1 VKGGRNPESLQ
12 TVSLALA
19 QERSVDAVLRRI
31 VEGLTSQTGVALARV
46 WLLAPGDICA
56 TCPMRSECPDH
67 TRCLH
72 LAASQGKPSKKSD
85 DWSRLDGAFR
95 RFPLGVR
102 KVGRVAALGV
112 PIFIKE
118 VSRDMGEFARPEWIK
133 DEGIR
138 SFGCQPLV
146 FRGEILG
153 ALAIFNRSPCDD
165 ASFAWLRA
173 FADHAAVALANSRAF
188 AEIERLR
195 EQLELENSYLREEV
209 REAGPSAGRLIGES
223 PALRHVV
230 QQLDLVAPTG
240 ANVLIVGESGT
251 GKELVARE
259 IHERSLRRHKAMIRV
274 NCASIPRDLFESE
287 FFGHVK
293 GAFTGALRDRAGRF
307 QAADGGTLFLD
318 EVGEIPLDL
327 QGKLLRAIQEGQF
340 ERVGE
345 DVPRTVDVRLV
356 AATNRDLTGE
366 VKAGRFR
373 EDLYYRLS
381 VFPIRVPPL
390 RERSADIPLLAAHFV
405 ESASKRLNLPRARL
419 RRTDVDRLTAY
430 HWPGNIRELQ
440 NVIERAVI
448 VSRGGSLQLDALLP
462 APGAGRSPATASAS
476 PAVLSDA
483 ALRQRNRENLEVALR
498 ECGGRIYGPEGAA
511 ARLGIKP
518 TTLASRLKALGIN
531 RPRWEDKGMEEP

>member
-1 VKGGRNPESLQ
+1 MNPESLQ
-12 TVSLALA
+12 AVSLALA
-19 QERSVDAVLRRI
+19 EERSVDAVLRRI
-31 VEGLTSQTGVALARV
+31 VEGLASQPGIALARV

-56 TCPMRSECPDH
+56 ACPMLSECPDH

-72 LAASQGKPSKKSD
+72 LAASEGKPRKESD

-102 KVGRVAALGV
+102 KVGRVALLGV
-112 PIFIKE
+112 PIFIRD
-118 VSRDMGEFARPEWIK
+118 VTRDMGEFARPEWIK

-153 ALAIFNRSPCDD
+153 ALAIFSRSPCDD

-209 REAGPSAGRLIGES
+209 REAMPSAGRLIGES
-223 PALRHVV
+223 APLRQVV
-230 QQLDLVAPTG
+230 QQMDLVAPTG

-274 NCASIPRDLFESE
+274 NCASIPHDLFESE

-293 GAFTGALRDRAGRF
+293 GSFTGALRDRAGRF

-345 DVPRTVDVRLV
+345 DAPRSVDVRLV
-356 AATNRDLTGE
+356 AATNRDLSGE
-366 VKAGRFR
+366 VKTGRFR

-390 RERSADIPLLAAHFV
+390 RERPVDIPLLAAHFV
-405 ESASKRLNLPRARL
+405 ESASRRLNLPRARL
-419 RRTDVDRLTAY
+419 TRTDADRLTGY
-430 HWPGNIRELQ
+430 DWPGNIRELQ

-448 VSRGGSLQLDALLP
+448 VSRGGPLRLDALLP
-462 APGAGRSPATASAS
+462 APGAGRNPRPASAS
-476 PAVLSDA
+476 PSVLSEA
-483 ALRQRNRENLEVALR
+483 ALRQRNRENLECALR

-518 TTLASRLKALGIN
+518 TTLASRLKALGIS
-531 RPRWEDKGMEEP
+531 RSRGR

>member
-1 VKGGRNPESLQ
+1 MNPESLQ

-19 QERSVDAVLRRI
+19 QHRSVDAVLRRI
-31 VEGLTSQTGVALARV
+31 VEGLASQPGVALARV
-46 WLLAPGDICA
+46 WLLAPGDICSA
-56 TCPMRSECPDH
+56 CPMRSECPEQ

-72 LAASQGKPSKKSD
+72 LAASEGKPSKKSD

-102 KVGRVAALGV
+102 KVGRVAAQGV
-112 PIFIKE
+112 PILIKD
-118 VSRDMGEFARPEWIK
+118 VTRDTGELVRPEWIK

-153 ALAIFNRSPCDD
+153 ALAIFNRNPCDD
-165 ASFAWLRA
+165 DSFAWLRA
-173 FADHAAVALANSRAF
+173 FADHAAVALANGRAF

-195 EQLELENSYLREEV
+195 EQLDLENSYLREEV
-209 REAGPSAGRLIGES
+209 REAMPSAGRLIGES
-223 PALRHVV
+223 PSLRQVV
-230 QQLDLVAPTG
+230 QQMDLVAPTG

-340 ERVGE
+340 DRVGE
-345 DVPRTVDVRLV
+345 DAPRSVDVRLV

-366 VKAGRFR
+366 VRAGRFR

-390 RERSADIPLLAAHFV
+390 RERPADIPLLAEHFV
-405 ESASKRLNLPRARL
+405 ELASKRLNLSRARL
-419 RRTDVDRLTAY
+419 TRTDVERLTAY
-430 HWPGNIRELQ
+430 DWPGNIRELQ

-448 VSRGGSLQLDALLP
+448 VSRGGPLRLDALLP
-462 APGAGRSPATASAS
+462 TPGAGRVAVPASAA
-476 PAVLSDA
+476 PAVLSEA
-483 ALRQRNRENLEVALR
+483 AMKQRNRENLETALR
-498 ECGGRIYGPEGAA
+498 ERGGRIYGPGGAA
-511 ARLGIKP
+511 AYLGIKP
-518 TTLASRLKALGIN
+518 TTLASRLKASGI
-531 RPRWEDKGMEEP
+531 RRQRDR